1 MKRAPLKYPDRV
13 YALAVSPDG
22 STLAVAG
29 KKDVI
34 LIYDLA
40 TSRLKATLSG
50 HTHAIESLDFS
61 PDGKLLASAG
71 GYTVRF
77 WNTETW
83 KIEGGHIH
91 HNPEILCVRFSPD
104 GKRLALS
111 DGEGGFPHDKTLEAQ
126 IIVCDVKTQAEVAR
140 LKGHTNS
147 IYALAFSPDGKTL
160 ASGSMDQT
168 VKLWDTATGAL
179 RETIVPGESGTS
191 SGMGAGVTWR

>member
-1 MKRAPLKYPDRV
+1 KYPDRI

-40 TSRLKATLSG
+40 ANQLKATLTG

-71 GYTVRF
+71 GYTVRL

-83 KIEGGHIH
+83 QGAGEHIH

-104 GKRLALS
+104 GKLLAIS
-111 DGEGGFPHDKTLEAQ
+111 DGEGGMSHDKTLETQ
-126 IIVCDVKTQAEVAR
+126 VVMCDVRTRAEVAR
-140 LKGHTNS
+140 LRGHTNS
-147 IYALAFSPDGKTL
+147 VYALAFSPDG
-160 ASGSMDQT
+160 
-168 VKLWDTATGAL
+168 
-179 RETIVPGESGTS
+179 
-191 SGMGAGVTWR
+191 